1 MLFQSLIEL
10 WSVPLVVIALAM
22 PLGRAFV
29 LRRELWFDRKMASA
43 LKEIP
48 LNVVLTT
55 IIVVLGLLA
64 VLITPILPLFALGMI
79 AFFLPIDRRAT
90 TRKFVISGSLSIA
103 LGALTT
109 VDLPHFPITSM
120 RLEGL
125 PFAATFLAM
134 LDIHAIIGMAAV
146 GIISLIILRTDCWS
160 LGFSSQS

>member
-29 LRRELWFDRKMASA
+29 LRRDLWFDRKIASA

-90 TRKFVISGSLSIA
+90 TRKFVILGSLSIA

-109 VDLPHFPITSM
+109 VDLPLFPIISM

-125 PFAATFLAM
+125 PFIATLLAM
-134 LDIHAIIGMAAV
+134 LDIYAIIGMAAI
-146 GIISLIILRTDCWS
+146 GIISLIILRTDCWR
-160 LGFSSQS
+160 LGFSLQS

>member
-1 MLFQSLIEL
+1 MLFQSSIEL
-10 WSVPLVVIALAM
+10 WSVPLVIIALAI

-29 LRRELWFDRKMASA
+29 LRRDLWFDRKMASA
-43 LKEIP
+43 LKDFP

-90 TRKFVISGSLSIA
+90 TRKFIILGSLSIA

-109 VDLPHFPITSM
+109 VDLPLFPIISM

-125 PFAATFLAM
+125 HFAAIFLAM
-134 LDIHAIIGMAAV
+134 LDIHTIIGMMAI
-146 GIISLIILRTDCWS
+146 GIVSLIILRKDRWS
-160 LGFSSQS
+160 LSFSSQS